1 MRRTR
6 FVDAVDEIV
15 VPERRA
21 AEPRIAGTPR

>member
-6 FVDAVDEIV
+6 FVDAVDVVV

-21 AEPRIAGTPR
+21 AEPRTAGTPR